1 MDNKPNRKCR
11 ICGAAYHACM
21 DCAARQRARYGVE
34 PWRAIAES
42 PLHYQVYSLLIDYTR
57 KAQPVSEIKIELQR
71 LHLTDVDTYLPENR
85 KLVEEIL
92 AYQEPESSAPEKE
105 LPPAKPAK
113 TRKAPKASD
122 AVAGD

>member
-21 DCAARQRARYGVE
+21 DCAARQRAKYGIE

-57 KAQPVSEIKIELQR
+57 KTQPVSEIKTELQR
-71 LHLTDVDTYLPENR
+71 LHLQDVDTYLPENR

-92 AYQEPESSAPEKE
+92 AYQEPETPAPETE
-105 LPPAKPAK
+105 QQSAKPAK
-113 TRKAPKASD
+113 TRKATKASD
-122 AVAGD
+122 VVAGE

>member
-21 DCAARQRARYGVE
+21 DCAARQRAKYGIE

-57 KAQPVSEIKIELQR
+57 KTQPVSEIKTELQR
-71 LHLTDVDTYLPENR
+71 LHLQDVDTYLPENR

-92 AYQEPESSAPEKE
+92 AYQEPESKTSEE
-105 LPPAKPAK
+105 ESQPAKPAK
-113 TRKAPKASD
+113 SRKVTKT
-122 AVAGD
+122 AVVVTGE